1 MMRNPKPSWMSIP
14 ELNRQPLHDGVI
26 EYQQFYVEPMP
37 LAPTAEEPVFDRYE
51 ATLMSLQDTDPESYR
66 MVIYSWA

>member
-1 MMRNPKPSWMSIP
+1 MRNPKSSWLPIP
-14 ELNRQPLHDGVI
+14 GLDREPLHDGVI

-37 LAPTAEEPVFDRYE
+37 LAKTEEGPVYDRYQ

-66 MVIYSWA
+66 MVVYSWA